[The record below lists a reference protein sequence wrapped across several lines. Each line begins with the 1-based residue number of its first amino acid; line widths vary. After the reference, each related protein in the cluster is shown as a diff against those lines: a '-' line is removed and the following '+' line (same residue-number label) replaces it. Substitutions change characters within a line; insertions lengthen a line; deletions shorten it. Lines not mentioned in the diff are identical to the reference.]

1 MGVPRGW
8 LSSTRRSKPRTP
20 SSAATLPTHTTAPR
34 GTFHPPQDF
43 WGLHPATCFT
53 AHSGSARRAE
63 NFLIAFLG
71 RDGSLPP
78 PFVSP
83 LKDVLSG

>member
-34 GTFHPPQDF
+34 GTFHPPKTFRVSTQP
-43 WGLHPATCFT
+43 PA
-53 AHSGSARRAE
+53 SL
-63 NFLIAFLG
+63 LILG
-71 RDGSLPP
+71 QPDALRIS
-78 PFVSP
+78 
-83 LKDVLSG
+83 